1 MINNKYFI
9 TGIGTDIGKT
19 VISALLIEKLK
30 ADYWKPIQAGNL
42 EDSDSHFIQKFTNC
56 KKIHPEQFKLTEP
69 MSPHAAAKID
79 NININ
84 LNEFKIPSTNYPLII
99 EGAGGLMVPI
109 NDNDLVLNLIKHFN
123 IPVIIV
129 SKNYLGSINHTLL
142 TIEVLM
148 KNNIQIKGVIFNGDS
163 NPETERIIVLQ
174 TGIHILGKIPT
185 IEKITKD
192 SIIHYSQEIHIS

>member
-42 EDSDSHFIQKFTNC
+42 EDSDSHFIQIFTNC
-56 KKIHPEQFKLTEP
+56 KKIYPEQFKLTEP

-79 NININ
+79 NLNIN
-84 LNEFKIPSTNYPLII
+84 LYEFKIPATNSPLII

-109 NDNDLVLNLIKHFN
+109 NDNDLVLDLIKHFN

-163 NPETERIIVLQ
+163 NPETERIIELH
-174 TGIHILGKIPT
+174 TGIPILGKIPT
-185 IEKITKD
+185 IEKITKE
-192 SIIHYSQEIHIS
+192 SIIQYSQEIHIS

>member
-1 MINNKYFI
+1 MSPKRYFI

-19 VISALLIEKLK
+19 IISAILVEKLQ
-30 ADYWKPIQAGNL
+30 AEYWKPIQAGNL
-42 EDSDSHFIQKFTNC
+42 KDSDSHFIQKFTNC
-56 KKIHPEQFKLTEP
+56 KKIHPEQFILTEP

-79 NININ
+79 NLNIN
-84 LNEFKIPSTNYPLII
+84 LYEFKIPATNSPLII

-109 NDNDLVLNLIKHFN
+109 NDNDLVLDLIKHFN

-163 NPETERIIVLQ
+163 KPETERIIELH
-174 TGIHILGKIPT
+174 TGIPILGKIPT
-185 IEKITKD
+185 IEKITKE
-192 SIIHYSQEIHIS
+192 SIIQYSQEIHIS

>member
-99 EGAGGLMVPI
+99 EGAGALMVPI
-109 NDNDLVLNLIKHFN
+109 NDNDLVLDLIKHFN

-163 NPETERIIVLQ
+163 NPETERIIELH
-174 TGIHILGKIPT
+174 TGIPILGKIPT
-185 IEKITKD
+185 IEKITKE

>member
-56 KKIHPEQFKLTEP
+56 KKIHSEQFKLTEP

-84 LNEFKIPSTNYPLII
+84 LNEFKIPSTIYPLII

-109 NDNDLVLNLIKHFN
+109 NDNDLVLDLIKHFN